1 MRKTRA
7 TAVVLCALAAAPAL
21 AQGGWFTDVPD
32 SHPRVEAVRY
42 ARDQQ
47 LLQGY
52 PDGRLDPDG
61 ELTAGQFETV
71 ARRLYDRYDRWTR
84 ADWAQVLYAG
94 LPSLTGDP
102 SAGGGGGVEF
112 RCGWPLGEAYP
123 VPPLTSL
130 TTNKSYPLNDIVFP
144 VRPCEPPVAYRIE
157 LRAASAEEGEGQ
169 IIRLPYTEP
178 GGDGLWTTAFA
189 WPTDRNVRHAYVT
202 VAEIRPAAGG
212 QADRERRL
220 GEQMLLWQTIRA
232 RPVHDSAG
240 GGQ

>member
-21 AQGGWFTDVPD
+21 AQAGWFTDVPD

-157 LRAASAEEGEGQ
+157 LRQHPRKKGKGRSSACPTQNPAETVCGQ
-169 IIRLPYTEP
+169 LLSRGRP
-178 GGDGLWTTAFA
+178 TA
-189 WPTDRNVRHAYVT
+189 TSGTHT
-202 VAEIRPAAGG
+202 
-212 QADRERRL
+212 
-220 GEQMLLWQTIRA
+220 
-232 RPVHDSAG
+232 
-240 GGQ
+240 